1 MPEPDLARI
10 NNTLGKMGYH
20 LANHNSICVS
30 VSGGSDS
37 DIIVHMI
44 AKYFRQYLDKTH
56 FVFCNTGLEYKA
68 TREHLDYLRQKYGIQ
83 IDEVRGVPIP
93 VAVKKYGVPFISK
106 RVSEYAERL
115 QKKDFGWEFGTLQE
129 LSTKYHNCRAAL
141 RWWTDDWGIKSRFN
155 ISWNKG
161 LKEFLHTVQPRIFFS
176 AKCCAMSKKRPLT
189 AYQKAKACD
198 LYITGERKSE
208 GGVRAGGH
216 KSCFEQKQGID
227 HYMPLYF
234 WNNSTKAWYKED
246 EGIHYSDCY
255 EIWGMKRT
263 GCVGC
268 PFNSRVGEE
277 LKLLQK
283 YEPNLYRAC
292 MNVFGESYR
301 LMDKFGVHRKLIF
314 DPQQSFDFG
323 DSGGNKEGE

>member
-1 MPEPDLARI
+1 MAEPDLARI

-44 AKYFRQYLDKTH
+44 AKYFRQYLYKTH
-56 FVFCNTGLEYKA
+56 FVFCNTGLEYRA
-68 TREHLDYLRQKYGIQ
+68 TREHLDYLRQKYDIQ
-83 IDEVRGVPIP
+83 IDEVRGESVVSVVRRCGVPIL
-93 VAVKKYGVPFISK
+93 SK
-106 RVSEYAERL
+106 EFSERVSLLQNGAKSGIAWLNKTEGLFAPTPA
-115 QKKDFGWEFGTLQE
+115 QKKLAVFCKEQKISVSSRCCE
-129 LSTKYHNCRAAL
+129 L
-141 RWWTDDWGIKSRFN
+141 
-155 ISWNKG
+155 
-161 LKEFLHTVQPRIFFS
+161 
-176 AKCCAMSKKRPLT
+176 SKKRPLKT
-189 AYQKAKACD
+189 YKKQIDCD
-198 LYITGERKSE
+198 MDITGERRAE
-208 GGVRAGGH
+208 GGQRAVTH
-216 KSCFEQKQGID
+216 TNCFERKTNSKKYD
-227 HYMPLYF
+227 KYMPLFF
-234 WNNSTKAWYKED
+234 WTDETKAYYKEH
-246 EGIHYSDCY
+246 EGIRYSDCY

-277 LKLLQK
+277 LKQLQK

-323 DSGGNKEGE
+323 DSRGNKEGA